1 MEITQIHRSQI
12 EEIKSGMKCPRRFEC
27 YKSGF
32 ENLSKIRG
40 IDKKEFLECLE
51 ENAQD
56 CQFSLSFGNTVS
68 CLCPLRIYIATEF
81 HK

>member
-1 MEITQIHRSQI
+1 VEITQKHQSQI
-12 EEIKSGMKCPRRFEC
+12 EEIKIGMKCPRLFEC
-27 YKSGF
+27 YNSGF
-32 ENLSKIRG
+32 ENLGRIRG

-56 CQFSLSFGNTVS
+56 CQFSLSFENTFS
-68 CLCPLRIYIATEF
+68 CLCPLRIYIANEF